1 MVILRKLCYNE
12 VNIFYRGD
20 FMELGQKLKQA
31 REEAGLSQRQLCGDK
46 VTRNML
52 SQIEHGTARPSM
64 ETLRYFAARLG
75 KPLSWF
81 LEENAILSPNREII
95 AAGRQAID
103 RKDYNAAAKILEPYA
118 GPDEV
123 YDREYRLMA
132 WLTDVGIAEQAIRES
147 REPYALQRLRQAEE
161 LEALPPVNGL
171 PELRRR
177 RLLVQ
182 GQLRDAHPGQI
193 CQHLPELD
201 GELLLRAAGA
211 LEEKDSARAAALL
224 DACAGKSS
232 SQWNFLRGR
241 CYLLEQ
247 KYAPAEECLH
257 LAENDFPRQ
266 VYPLLEQCCRE
277 QGDYR
282 QAYYYACKQR

>member
-1 MVILRKLCYNE
+1 
-12 VNIFYRGD
+12 
-20 FMELGQKLKQA
+20 MELGEKLKQA
-31 REEAGLSQRQLCGDK
+31 RKEAGLSQRQLCGDK

-64 ETLRYFAARLG
+64 ETLGYFATQLG

-81 LEENAILSPNREII
+81 LDENTVLSPNREAI

-103 RKDYNAAAKILEPYA
+103 RGDFDDAAKALERYA

-132 WLTDVGIAEQAIRES
+132 WLAEIGIAERAIQED
-147 REPYALQRLRQAEE
+147 REPYALRRLRQAEA
-161 LEALPPVNGL
+161 LEALPPLNKL

-182 GQLRDAHPGQI
+182 GQLRGAHPDRL
-193 CQHLPELD
+193 CRHLPDLD

-211 LEEKDSARAAALL
+211 LEAEDPSRAAALL
-224 DACAGKSS
+224 DACARRDSP
-232 SQWNFLRGR
+232 QWNFLRGR
-241 CYLLEQ
+241 CYLLE
-247 KYAPAEECLH
+247 KEYAQAEKCFH
-257 LAENDFPRQ
+257 LAENNFPRQ

-282 QAYYYACKQR
+282 QAYDYACKQR